1 MGLAEALLD
10 RVEVVGLDG
19 QLERL
24 AAVAQV
30 RPPPQLGLVH
40 VLARLLL
47 HRAEA
52 LLGVGAAEQRAH
64 VVAAHV
70 GHREPERAQHA
81 AGARDEQRRDAELLG
96 QRAGVQA
103 AGAAEGDERELARV
117 EAALDGDHAQ
127 RPAHL
132 GVGHAHDAERGL
144 ERVEPE
150 LGAERP
156 RSAASAASRES
167 VSSPPSSAPSPR

>member
-1 MGLAEALLD
+1 MRLAEALLE
-10 RVEVVGLDG
+10 RVEVVGLDR

-30 RPPPQLGLVH
+30 GAPPQLGLVH

-47 HRAEA
+47 HRGEA

-64 VVAAHV
+64 VVAPHV

-81 AGARDEQRRDAELLG
+81 ARARDEQRRDAELLG
-96 QRAGVQA
+96 ERAGVQP
-103 AGAAEGDERELARV
+103 AGAAERDERELARV
-117 EAALDGDHAQ
+117 EAALDGDHPQ

-144 ERVEPE
+144 ERVEAE
-150 LGAERP
+150 LGAERS
-156 RSAASAASRES
+156 SAASAASRES